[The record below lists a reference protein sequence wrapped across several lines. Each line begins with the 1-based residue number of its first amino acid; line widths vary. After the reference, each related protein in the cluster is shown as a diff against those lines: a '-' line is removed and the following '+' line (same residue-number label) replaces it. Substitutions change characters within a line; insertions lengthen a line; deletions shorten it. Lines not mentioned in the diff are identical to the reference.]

1 MNNVNLDYNFNFFY
15 NWYIYLG
22 INCYIKKI
30 NFFYLFV
37 NVINCCNMDLYKKYL
52 KESKWW
58 IN

>member
-15 NWYIYLG
+15 NRYIYLG

-52 KESKWW
+52 KESK
-58 IN
+58 